1 MTKVRVHELAKE
13 LGMENKEL
21 LDLLQK
27 KNIVVKNHMSTLDE
41 EVAGEIRK
49 ERAGQAEKKEE
60 KTEGDSAAASAEKT
74 DGAHKKKNLAYVI
87 RPQNSRNSGRIQG
100 NRQNQR
106 GQRMSQGGTRP
117 SADAR
122 QARQDRPARPAQA
135 GRPAGE
141 RPVRPERGDRPVRP
155 SQPSAENRPVRPAG
169 ENRPV
174 RPAQASAGT
183 GRRAPYVR

>member
-74 DGAHKKKNLAYVI
+74 DGAHEKEK
-87 RPQNSRNSGRIQG
+87 SGLCDPSAELQKQ
-100 NRQNQR
+100 RQNPGKPPESAADSGCLR
-106 GQRMSQGGTRP
+106 RGTRP
-117 SADAR
+117 SD
-122 QARQDRPARPAQA
+122 
-135 GRPAGE
+135 
-141 RPVRPERGDRPVRP
+141 
-155 SQPSAENRPVRPAG
+155 
-169 ENRPV
+169 
-174 RPAQASAGT
+174 
-183 GRRAPYVR
+183 

>member
-87 RPQNSRNSGRIQG
+87 RPQNSRNSSRIQG

-122 QARQDRPARPAQA
+122 QARQEPSGASGA
-135 GRPAGE
+135 GRP
-141 RPVRPERGDRPVRP
+141 
-155 SQPSAENRPVRPAG
+155 S
-169 ENRPV
+169 
-174 RPAQASAGT
+174 
-183 GRRAPYVR
+183 GRRAPGTSGKRRPSGASVTAFS